1 MSNSDVLLVAPL
13 PHAPTMALLNE
24 RFRIHRLWDAKDK
37 DALIAS
43 IKDTCVAA
51 ATSGLASMSG
61 ELIRAL
67 PRLKMISVFGVGYD
81 GVDIGAAK
89 SAGIHV
95 TNTPDVLNEC
105 VADTAWALILATMRG
120 TAFNDRFVRAGNW
133 LTGKAPLTNRVWGE
147 TIGIVGLGRIGKAI
161 ARRAQGFGMTVAYHG
176 RSQQKDM
183 PFEYFPKLVDLARA
197 ARVLVVV
204 TPGGKE
210 TENMIDAQVLNALG
224 TKGYLINVS
233 RGSTVDE
240 SALIKALED
249 QRIAGAGLD
258 VFADEPR
265 VPDKLLALDN
275 VVLQPHVGSAT
286 HHTRAA
292 MGKLMVDNLEAFFA
306 NKPLLTEVAET
317 RD

>member
-1 MSNSDVLLVAPL
+1 MSTPDVLLVAPL

-24 RFRIHRLWDAKDK
+24 KFTIHRLWDTQDK
-37 DALIAS
+37 AALIDM
-43 IKDTCVAA
+43 IKDSCSAA
-51 ATSGLASMSG
+51 ATSGLASMNG
-61 ELIRAL
+61 NVIRAL
-67 PRLKMISVFGVGYD
+67 PKLKMISVFGVGYE
-81 GVDIGAAK
+81 GVDMGAAK

-133 LTGKAPLTNRVWGE
+133 LKGKAPLTDRVWGE
-147 TIGIVGLGRIGKAI
+147 TIGIIGLGRIGKAI
-161 ARRAQGFGMTVAYHG
+161 ARRAQGFGMKVAYHG
-176 RSQQKDM
+176 RSKQKDVA
-183 PFEYFPKLVDLARA
+183 FEYFPRLVDLARE

-210 TENMIDAQVLNALG
+210 TENIIDAEVLDALG

-233 RGSTVDE
+233 RGSTIDE
-240 SALIKALED
+240 SVLIRALEE
-249 QRIAGAGLD
+249 RRLAGAGLD

-265 VPDKLLALDN
+265 VPDRLLTLDN

-292 MGKLMVDNLEAFFA
+292 MGKLVIDNLEAFFA
-306 NKPLLTEVAET
+306 QKPLLTEVPET
-317 RD
+317 RA